1 MEGRDLILQIEERQ
15 QQKENE
21 IHHSRNC
28 QLDLVLCVI
37 GRVVRI
43 HVVVYPNTDVC
54 QSVSQHSQSYP
65 TFFCKKRGD
74 MESLCTWSVK
84 NVVEQGAIVTEPGA

>member
-54 QSVSQHSQSYP
+54 QSVSQSAFPIATRLIFS
-65 TFFCKKRGD
+65 CKR
-74 MESLCTWSVK
+74 ESAMQLVC
-84 NVVEQGAIVTEPGA
+84 